1 MATVTLRDVTKE
13 NWQEC
18 IKLKLAPEQEDF
30 VASNTYSL
38 AESKFM
44 PTFVPQAI
52 YATIDGVESDTMV
65 GFVMYGFYP
74 DGVAP
79 YGQRHWIFRLMID
92 RAYQGLGYGTAA
104 LHVVLQRLEADPA
117 CPDVLIGYEAENTVA
132 AKLYQRLGF
141 AVFGIAPW
149 NETVALRATPSR
161 D

>member
-1 MATVTLRDVTKE
+1 MTVTLHAVTKE
-13 NWQEC
+13 NWQKC
-18 IKLKLAPEQEDF
+18 IKLKLAPEQEHF
-30 VASNTYSL
+30 VAPNTYSL

-52 YATIDGVESDTMV
+52 YAHIDGADGDTMV

-92 RAYQGLGYGTAA
+92 RKHQGLGYGTEA
-104 LHVVLQRLEADPA
+104 LRIVLERLEADPA
-117 CPDVLIGYEAENTVA
+117 CPDVLIGYEPENTVA

-141 AVFGIAPW
+141 TVFGTAPW
-149 NETVALRATPSR
+149 NETVALRATPQSE
-161 D
+161 

>member
-18 IKLKLAPEQEDF
+18 IKLKLAPEQEHF

-44 PTFVPQAI
+44 PTFIPQAI
-52 YATIDGVESDTMV
+52 YANAGSTDGDTMV
-65 GFVMYGFYP
+65 GFVMYGLYP

-92 RAYQGLGYGTAA
+92 QAYQGLGYGTAA
-104 LHVVLQRLEADPA
+104 LHIVLQRLEADPA
-117 CPDVLIGYEAENTVA
+117 CPDVLIGYEPENIVA

-141 AVFGIAPW
+141 TVFGTAPW
-149 NETVALRATPSR
+149 NETVALRATPQPE
-161 D
+161 

>member
-18 IKLKLAPEQEDF
+18 IKLKPAPEQEHF
-30 VASNTYSL
+30 VAANTYSL

-44 PTFVPQAI
+44 PTFIPQAI
-52 YATIDGVESDTMV
+52 YANAAGDDGDTMV

-74 DGVAP
+74 DGIAP

-92 RAYQGLGYGTAA
+92 RRHQGLGYGTTA
-104 LHVVLQRLEADPA
+104 LRIVLGRLEVDPT
-117 CPDVLIGYEAENTVA
+117 CPDVLIGYEPENAVA

-141 AVFGIAPW
+141 TVFGTAPW
-149 NETVALRATPSR
+149 NETVALLATPQPE
-161 D
+161 